1 MTRFR
6 PLTFSH
12 RAYFTLEDIQEAV
25 SSRSLK
31 MSSFGKHYFTYKWGL
46 IYNQTALGTAL
57 NSATPQWIRH
67 SVVTGEQQ
75 LIGPNFPALRHNWFS
90 RLHFRFSCLS
100 TTELPEISRC
110 AHSNLNSL
118 TLTFQTLNNFLWSV
132 LYPYPKFHENLIT
145 IFWVI
150 LQRDRRP
157 WQQYTPKSGGGNDLK
172 FIVSPLS
179 QYERLSRKK
188 TTH

>member
-118 TLTFQTLNNFLWSV
+118 TLTFQQLSV
-132 LYPYPKFHENLIT
+132 
-145 IFWVI
+145 V
-150 LQRDRRP
+150 R
-157 WQQYTPKSGGGNDLK
+157 
-172 FIVSPLS
+172 IVPIP
-179 QYERLSRKK
+179 QISRKSNHNFFSYLAK
-188 TTH
+188 RQAAMTTVYSQKRRR